1 MKLAKV
7 LTAGVLFQLSAISYS
22 ETLAGELLE
31 DFPFVVTCEYK
42 GLHHAYYLSRLGPDG
57 VATYITPDRLAG
69 TISIDGEAKARGE
82 GQVGSCLGKT
92 LKELRASGQAFDIKR

>member
-1 MKLAKV
+1 MNLAKAV
-7 LTAGVLFQLSAISYS
+7 TAGILFQLSVCSYS
-22 ETLAGELLE
+22 EALASEPLE

-42 GLHHAYYLSRLGPDG
+42 GLHHAYYLSKLGPDG

-69 TISIDGEAKARGE
+69 TISIDGQAKARGE

-92 LKELRASGQAFDIKR
+92 LKELRASGQAYDIKR